1 MISSLWHSFTSGSFW
16 YPLAFI
22 CLALGTLIPAALVA
36 LSRNIVHA
44 ALWLLPCLASIAGL
58 YLLLDAE
65 LLAAIQILV
74 YCGGIVVLI
83 LFAIMLT
90 HGVGDADV
98 RVHNQQ
104 LVWGLVAAMGI
115 AGVILRLL
123 TQETWQ
129 VGAGAA
135 PADVTGRLAEA
146 LLGPYVLAFEVVS
159 VVLLAAMIGAIVIA
173 RGEPPIQDPEGSF
186 GYAQGRPSGSEGKE

>member
-1 MISSLWHSFTSGSFW
+1 MTSLWQTIWQSFSSGSFW

-22 CLALGTLIPAALVA
+22 CFALGTLIPAALVA

-44 ALWLLPCLASIAGL
+44 ALWLLLCLASVAGL

-90 HGVGDADV
+90 RGVGDADV

-104 LVWGLVAAMGI
+104 LVWGLAAAMGI

-123 TQETWQ
+123 TQEAWQ
-129 VGAGAA
+129 VGSGR
-135 PADVTGRLAEA
+135 PPVDVTGGLAEA

-159 VVLLAAMIGAIVIA
+159 VILLAAMIGANDIA
-173 RGEPPIQDPEGSF
+173 RGE
-186 GYAQGRPSGSEGKE
+186 GKE